1 MIRIL
6 DYKDARSLVTRK
18 AQTLGDA
25 ERVVAAVP
33 VQEPVTEP
41 IERAACW
48 LPTARNLSAIVSAG
62 TGSFAAA
69 AESEP

>member
-25 ERVVAAVP
+25 ERVVA
-33 VQEPVTEP
+33 P
-41 IERAACW
+41 ILEEIGRAH
-48 LPTARNLSAIVSAG
+48 V
-62 TGSFAAA
+62 
-69 AESEP
+69 